1 LYSPKFSYNNIILS
15 NISRIEFS
23 RGIITQAS
31 INPEND
37 STLKKE
43 ALIRSVYASTT
54 IGGNILSV
62 EDVNK
67 LINDLDTD
75 YNENE
80 INEAINYSN
89 VLMNLDKYHDN
100 GKITEEL
107 ILDMHRE
114 ITKDVVDDIL
124 STGRYRDVGVTVKNL
139 QTNNIRFTPPS
150 NTNVSRLMEDLINWI
165 NNSNELSPIIVSG
178 IVHYEFVR
186 IHPFMDGNG
195 RTARA
200 LVNLILLIKGYNIK
214 NYIILDEY
222 YNTDINSYL
231 NALKTAD
238 DRFDLTLW
246 LEYFTT
252 GFLKSISTVKEE
264 IMNFPTIQQ
273 PNDRNKQLILK
284 ENQIK
289 IINFLQE
296 FGQIT
301 NKETKKLLK
310 ISSQA
315 SHNNLKKLQKMKII
329 KRKGS
334 GRSTFYVLV

>member
-1 LYSPKFSYNNIILS
+1 MYSPKFSYNNIILN
-15 NISRIEFS
+15 NISKIEFS

-31 INPEND
+31 INFEND

-43 ALIRSVYASTT
+43 ALIRSVHSSTA
-54 IGGNILSV
+54 ISGNNLSV
-62 EDVNK
+62 EDVSK
-67 LINDLDTD
+67 IINNLDGN
-75 YNENE
+75 YSENN
-80 INEAINYSN
+80 INEAINYCN
-89 VLMNLDKYHDN
+89 VLINLDKYHDN

-114 ITKDVVDDIL
+114 ITKDVVDDTIY
-124 STGRYRDVGVTVKNL
+124 SGRYRNVGVTLKNL
-139 QTNNIRFTPPS
+139 KTNNIRFTPPS
-150 NTNVSRLMEDLINWI
+150 NTNVSRLMEDLIKWI
-165 NNSNELSPIIVSG
+165 NNSNELLPIIVSG
-178 IVHYEFVR
+178 IAHYEFVR

-200 LVNLILLIKGYNIK
+200 LVNLILLTKGYNIK
-214 NYIILDEY
+214 NYLTLDEH

-238 DRFDLTLW
+238 DKFDLTLW

-252 GFLKSISTVKEE
+252 GFFNSISNVKEE
-264 IMNFPTIQQ
+264 IINIPTTQD
-273 PNDRNKQLILK
+273 PNNLNKQFILK

-289 IINFLQE
+289 IINFVQE

-315 SHNNLKKLQKMKII
+315 SHNNLKNYKK
-329 KRKGS
+329 
-334 GRSTFYVLV
+334 